1 MPIRQLPSESAAP
14 SVYAL
19 MEAVDLLPEVL
30 HRAESAFDTLAA
42 SAGGLVERFG
52 AAAAG
57 LDRIPGPQGGDV
69 FSNPVL
75 HETAYERLR
84 TDALAAGAER
94 IGQERRITEALRG
107 QAEATETLAHGQ
119 ERAARRSGLAW
130 ERLSDDIVG
139 DFDAA
144 FADIAGSGTDAFSGL
159 WQEMA
164 LGLTRAFSRLDW
176 DGIAGKGAGQIASI
190 AGRLFPSAGGGG
202 GSGIFGIETSL
213 LSSFLPTGVTA
224 GPGGAG
230 IGGSLTGL
238 LGGAGSFLPIGAI
251 ASAAVAGL
259 GALFKDEDYPFAKAV
274 IGIEN
279 GRTTRES
286 SLELDGG
293 PLDQILDLQDRVIE
307 TLETMTGRIGAAF
320 SGSSANFLQ
329 IGYASGRKSALPAGY
344 FVAGLES
351 SGDFAS
357 GADLSGLEDGEE
369 LIARAVE
376 LSLAKALRDNALTGF
391 SDDPDADTRARKTF
405 SDGLTR
411 LLAAPFEDLESSL
424 RRIDFLASFEDTVAL
439 YRDGAES
446 LDAYNRSLETQL
458 SALGEDGRTAAAA
471 AFEPI
476 RLFLEDAKLLF
487 GSGDGQHAADIT
499 RLTRAGSAIRGMVA
513 DLLDAVSLTG
523 PQPALEGFALRYEQQ
538 RAQIAALVP
547 SLESL
552 NAEFAALGLGTID
565 LTAAIDTA
573 NERLAAEISGQFARS
588 LEDGLSP
595 GRAAARQALE
605 ERDSLL
611 RQAEQ
616 LGLGHDR
623 TVLGRIAENL
633 SRKLDELGFALD
645 GSGALFETFA
655 ENIEAATAGLERQIS
670 AQEGTV
676 ANFAR
681 LAEDLRAA
689 RDGLAIDGSLS
700 PHSPLERLAR
710 AQTAFTTLAAASA
723 EGDLDAREELAASAR
738 DYLGVAREVHA
749 SGAAYAEIFQEVD
762 NTLEAALAGTE
773 TQISTAERQLDVLTQ
788 IRDRLAPADGAGG
801 ALAWRENG
809 GGQYFSDRGGPVAA
823 GYDLGYRPEIAVA
836 ILTAL
841 DAAGLPL
848 PSGFGEGQLARLR
861 RENAAVDAVVSA
873 MGFAGGGIMTA
884 GGPASGGIALEPSV
898 AIFGEGSL
906 PEAYVPLPDGR
917 TIPVTLSLPANDMPE
932 RETPEVPQRQQAD
945 SRELVREMKRL
956 NSEVAALREDNERL
970 ARLLGRSLSRRTA

>member
-1 MPIRQLPSESAAP
+1 MPIRQLPSDSAAP

-19 MEAVDLLPEVL
+19 MEALDLLPEVL
-30 HRAESAFDTLAA
+30 QRAESAFDSLAA
-42 SAGGLVERFG
+42 SAADMVERIG
-52 AAAAG
+52 AAAIG
-57 LDRIPGPQGGDV
+57 LDRFPGPSSTDTLA
-69 FSNPVL
+69 NPVL
-75 HETAYERLR
+75 HETAFDRLQ
-84 TDALAAGAER
+84 TEALATGAER
-94 IGQERRITEALRG
+94 IGQEQRITEALRD
-107 QAEATETLAHGQ
+107 QAEATETLALGQ

-139 DFDAA
+139 DFDTA
-144 FADIAGSGTDAFSGL
+144 FADIAGTGADTFSGL
-159 WQEMA
+159 WNELA
-164 LGLTRAFSRLDW
+164 YGLTQAVSRLDW

-190 AGRLFPSAGGGG
+190 AGSLFSSFGGG
-202 GSGIFGIETSL
+202 GSSGILGIGTSL
-213 LSSFLPTGVTA
+213 LSSFLPIG
-224 GPGGAG
+224 GGAG
-230 IGGSLTGL
+230 FGAAGFGGSLTGL
-238 LGGAGSFLPIGAI
+238 LGSAGSILPIGAI
-251 ASAAVAGL
+251 ATAAVAGL
-259 GALFKDEDYPFAKAV
+259 GELFKDEDYPFAKAV
-274 IGIEN
+274 IGIES
-279 GRTTRES
+279 GRATAES

-293 PLDQILDLQDRVIE
+293 PLDEILNLQDRVIE
-307 TLETMTGRIGAAF
+307 TLDAMTSRIGAAF
-320 SGSSANFLQ
+320 SGSAANFLQ
-329 IGYASGRKSALPAGY
+329 IGYASGRKSSLPTGY
-344 FVAGLES
+344 FVAGLDS

-357 GADLSGLEDGEE
+357 GADLTGIEDEEE

-376 LSLAKALRDNALTGF
+376 LSLAKALRDNTLTGL
-391 SDDPDADTRARKTF
+391 SGDPETDTRARKTF

-424 RRIDFLASFEDTVAL
+424 RRIDFLASFEETVAL

-446 LDAYNRSLETQL
+446 LDAYNRSLEAQL
-458 SALGEDGRTAAAA
+458 SALGDDGRAAATA

-476 RLFLEDAKLLF
+476 RLFFEDAKLLF
-487 GSGDGQHAADIT
+487 GPGDGQQTADVT
-499 RLTRAGSAIRGMVA
+499 RLTQAGRAIRGMVS
-513 DLLDAVSLTG
+513 DLLGTLSLSG
-523 PQPALEGFALRYEQQ
+523 PEPALEGFALLYEQQ

-547 SLESL
+547 SLEAL
-552 NAEFAALGLGTID
+552 NAELAALGLGTID
-565 LTAAIDTA
+565 VTAAIDTA
-573 NERLAAEISGQFARS
+573 NERLAAEVRGQFVQS

-616 LGLGHDR
+616 LGLGNDR
-623 TVLGRIAENL
+623 SVLDRIAGNL
-633 SRKLDELGFALD
+633 SRRLDELGFALD
-645 GSGALFETFA
+645 ASGSLVETFA
-655 ENIEAATAGLERQIS
+655 ESIEAATAGLDRQIS
-670 AQEGTV
+670 VQKDTV
-676 ANFAR
+676 DDFAR
-681 LAEDLRAA
+681 LAENLRAA

-710 AQTAFTTLAAASA
+710 AQTAFAALAAAST
-723 EGDLDAREELAASAR
+723 EGDLDARAELAASAR

-749 SGAAYAEIFQEVD
+749 SGEAYAAIFEEVD
-762 NTLEAALAGTE
+762 STLEAALAGTE

-788 IRDRLAPADGAGG
+788 IRDRLAPAEGAGG
-801 ALAWRENG
+801 ALTWHESG
-809 GGQYFSDRGGPVAA
+809 GGQYLSEGGGPVAA

-861 RENAAVDAVVSA
+861 QENAAVDAVVSA

-917 TIPVTLSLPANDMPE
+917 TIPVTLSLPANDAPD
-932 RETPEVPQRQQAD
+932 RESREAMQRQHAD

-956 NSEVAALREDNERL
+956 NSEVAALRDDNERL
-970 ARLLGRSLSRRTA
+970 SRLLGRSLSRRSA